1 MTLKKILL
9 ILLTICLAQIINSVF
24 SEFFLFGVFQLIET
38 QMTEDSRGGGNSN
51 TMASL
56 KLISNLS
63 IYGRPLL
70 KTIFGASISIYFS
83 VLLASFWIFRFQ
95 KKLGQL
101 GKYIQSARIFSYLTV
116 TIVLN
121 LFLAGLLVF
130 LDLRQKQ
137 DDDEKLRG
145 YDQFKLDFSRISQ
158 EATDKSASDLLSGHS
173 LFDVR
178 HSIAVLK
185 SIIYIGY
192 FNAYLT
198 VFFMVVCSALTGVF
212 LCLDFVC

>member
-24 SEFFLFGVFQLIET
+24 TEYFLLGVFQLIET
-38 QMTEDSRGGGNSN
+38 QMVEDSGRNGNAN

-70 KTIFGASISIYFS
+70 KTIFGASISIYFAI
-83 VLLASFWIFRFQ
+83 LLASFWIFRFQ

-101 GKYIQSARIFSYLTV
+101 GKYIQSARIFSYLIV
-116 TIVLN
+116 TIVVN

-130 LDLRQKQ
+130 LDLRQKRE
-137 DDDEKLRG
+137 DDERLRV
-145 YDQFKLDFSRISQ
+145 YDQFKLDFSRLSQ
-158 EATDKSASDLLSGHS
+158 EAAADKSNMLNQHS

-198 VFFMVVCSALTGVF
+198 VFFMIVCSALTGVF
-212 LCLDFVC
+212 ICLDFVC